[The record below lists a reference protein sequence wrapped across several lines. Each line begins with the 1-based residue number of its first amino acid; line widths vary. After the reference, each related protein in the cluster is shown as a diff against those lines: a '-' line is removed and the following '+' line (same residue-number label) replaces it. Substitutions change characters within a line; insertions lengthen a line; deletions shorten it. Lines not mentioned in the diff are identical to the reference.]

1 MFLSVTQ
8 ADIDAARFQIA
19 LHIELRRAHAR
30 RTGYYTSKAQWQW
43 RVYVTNEDCPIS
55 QALRRTF
62 GLTRGAASVDHMGI
76 CIGASGE
83 EKYSDTTG
91 PMQRFMAAWDDHER
105 AEPHRFRLKDF
116 AP

>member
-1 MFLSVTQ
+1 MMFLSVTQ
-8 ADIDAARFQIA
+8 ADIDAARLQIA
-19 LHIELRRAHAR
+19 LDLELPQTPYWR
-30 RTGYYTSKAQWQW
+30 YYTSEERE
-43 RVYVTNEDCPIS
+43 RVYVTTEDCPIS

-62 GLTRGAASVDHMGI
+62 GLPRRAASVDRTSI